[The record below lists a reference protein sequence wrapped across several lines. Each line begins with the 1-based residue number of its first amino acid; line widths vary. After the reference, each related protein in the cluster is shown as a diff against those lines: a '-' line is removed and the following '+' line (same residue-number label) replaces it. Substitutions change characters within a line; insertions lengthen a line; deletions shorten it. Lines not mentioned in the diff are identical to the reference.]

1 MMMMADNIFL
11 ILQFKQTKWR
21 QYITQIRP
29 MWWLVSL
36 EIKWDSDSF
45 IHFEHFC
52 FEQTNIGD
60 GEKRVK
66 ASLINS
72 IYIFT
77 TFCCIVYGEVK
88 RIIWNQTPKTKQKK
102 CYLKIFPI
110 KIKNFFH
117 FINWKIS
124 FLFVCLFILFYPEKI
139 SKSIQE
145 KTNIHII
152 RFSVEKG
159 EKKIN

>member
-1 MMMMADNIFL
+1 METIYNADKTNV
-11 ILQFKQTKWR
+11 
-21 QYITQIRP
+21 
-29 MWWLVSL
+29 MVSFA
-36 EIKWDSDSF
+36 WNQMRFGF
-45 IHFEHFC
+45 IHSFWTFL
-52 FEQTNIGD
+52 FWTNKHRWWW
-60 GEKRVK
+60 ETCQSK
-66 ASLINS
+66 S
-72 IYIFT
+72 
-77 TFCCIVYGEVK
+77 
-88 RIIWNQTPKTKQKK
+88 NQFDLHLHYFLLYCVWRGKKNNLKSNAKNKTKK

-110 KIKNFFH
+110 KINNFFH

-124 FLFVCLFILFYPEKI
+124 FLFFCLFILFYPEKI